1 MMEHALTEKTGK
13 GRSPILLVIL
23 GFCAILCNGFA
34 TYKFVPIISALM
46 SYWGVGEGLIGTL
59 QSSNAIAS
67 IAFLIPVGFLL
78 RRWKPRW
85 SGTFGAG
92 LLVFGNLLGYFA
104 PNFVLLIV
112 SRVIEGLGAVTLN
125 NIVHNIVQNH
135 FDNEHRGRPLGIMN
149 MGQYGGQFLHLLLAE
164 LLVSQFGWQ
173 IVYLYMCAFQ
183 LLFGIV
189 WFIFANDTVTILG
202 IKGKSAALAALK
214 NAEAESRETEQ
225 KSDGALKVIAKLLK
239 NKSFI
244 LLCLATAMY
253 NPAIIQF
260 GSYIKTYLQTVRGM
274 TSQAAT
280 AVYLVH
286 TICGCIA
293 MFVGGTLSD
302 LLKTRR
308 KIAYVAFLVTIIL
321 YFLLMKL
328 PTNLIIIFMILYGL
342 VPKMMHVLSSSA
354 LPSVVEDPKNIPVAM
369 SIQGVLSAIV
379 NLLGGILVG
388 FLIQETGYDT
398 TIYVMMIFL
407 FLGALFWFLNKKI
420 K

>member
-1 MMEHALTEKTGK
+1 MEHALTEKTGK

-125 NIVHNIVQNH
+125 NMVHNIVQNH

-308 KIAYVAFLVTIIL
+308 KIAYVTTR
-321 YFLLMKL
+321 LMAMVKAAS
-328 PTNLIIIFMILYGL
+328 YGAGK
-342 VPKMMHVLSSSA
+342 VEVASA
-354 LPSVVEDPKNIPVAM
+354 LQWRGIDYLTVAYADEGVE
-369 SIQGVLSAIV
+369 LRR
-379 NLLGGILVG
+379 GGITVP
-388 FLIQETGYDT
+388 IM
-398 TIYVMMIFL
+398 VMNPEAQRILSLMTAAMTVSPRCWKNL
-407 FLGALFWFLNKKI
+407 ALYK
-420 K
+420 